1 MIEDKFF
8 EFFERKMHELAKA
21 ELILF
26 YSNRHE
32 RILEITQ
39 DSRRFN
45 INYSNKLEEVKNG
58 NFNEEAIL

>member
-1 MIEDKFF
+1 
-8 EFFERKMHELAKA
+8 MHELAKA
-21 ELILF
+21 ESILF